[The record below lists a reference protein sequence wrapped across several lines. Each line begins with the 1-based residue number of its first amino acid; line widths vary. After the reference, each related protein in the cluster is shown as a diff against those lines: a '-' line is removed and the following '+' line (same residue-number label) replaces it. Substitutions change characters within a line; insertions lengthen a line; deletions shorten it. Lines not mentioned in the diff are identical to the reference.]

1 MLKNKN
7 VKKKDHALIAVSAF
21 NSYFSIKNMEILFN
35 WACKE
40 FNNFNVF
47 FMDEV
52 SIFNLMALG
61 YDEEQALKKTKKH
74 DSNLKNKII
83 QSLNNIGFNSEDSQK
98 KMILLSQISQSDTY
112 LAAYKRYMH
121 IFETNAFF
129 KKDCLDATK
138 TMLLKKINNVSD
150 KVLHLS
156 LKYLLAELPIWLDI
170 PYVLNLPSSV
180 LVYKDLPLPWER
192 ICYNYN
198 LLSPQQEIL
207 IKRVDENVIS

>member
-1 MLKNKN
+1 ML
-7 VKKKDHALIAVSAF
+7 KKDHALIAVSAF
-21 NSYFSIKNMEILFN
+21 NGYFSIKNMVILFN
-35 WACKE
+35 WAYKE

-47 FMDEV
+47 LMDEV

-61 YDEEQALKKTKKH
+61 YDKEQALKKTKKH
-74 DSNLKNKII
+74 DSNLKNKVIK
-83 QSLNNIGFNSEDSQK
+83 SLNTIGFN
-98 KMILLSQISQSDTY
+98 QISQSDTY
-112 LAAYKRYMH
+112 LEAYKRYVH
-121 IFETNAFF
+121 IFETNASF

-138 TMLLKKINNVSD
+138 MMLLKKINNVSD
-150 KVLHLS
+150 KALHLS

-180 LVYKDLPLPWER
+180 LVYKDLPFSWER

-207 IKRVDENVIS
+207 IKYVDKSKHDTK